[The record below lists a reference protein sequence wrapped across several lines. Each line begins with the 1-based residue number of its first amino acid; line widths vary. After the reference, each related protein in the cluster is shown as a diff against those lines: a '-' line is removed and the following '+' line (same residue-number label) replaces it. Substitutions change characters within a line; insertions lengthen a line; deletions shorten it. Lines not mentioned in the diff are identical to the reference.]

1 MKKGNDMTNHE
12 NLSKITGEEESVEVE
27 AVKMLLAGILED
39 YEKGYFE
46 SNYPQYFSKY
56 KSMVEWLNSEV
67 EK

>member
-1 MKKGNDMTNHE
+1 MTNHE

-39 YEKGYFE
+39 YEKGLFE

-56 KSMVEWLNSEV
+56 KSMVE
-67 EK
+67 